1 MAEALPDDPRVSTS
15 DLRPAEAV
23 AAPAEAQRRDDHV
36 RSIEK
41 AIAILDCFSP
51 IDRNLSV
58 ARIAKQVGIPRGT
71 AHRIIS
77 TLRDHGLLER
87 DRERDHYRLGM
98 KLFEYGTTVLGTMEL
113 QREAKSFVEALTKVS
128 GISVHLCVFDGIRS
142 TVVNR
147 TECDG
152 NRANTTVVIEAAPAH
167 CTSTGKA
174 ILAFQPPAI
183 IAKIIAQGLMRY
195 TPHTISDSDALS
207 KELALVRERGYAV
220 DDEEL
225 SIGIRCVGA
234 PIRNVS
240 GRVFAAVSV
249 SGPTRKVPDSR
260 IAELAELVTHYADAI
275 SAQLGYRADAP
286 RIG

>member
-1 MAEALPDDPRVSTS
+1 MPDGPRMTTGDVG
-15 DLRPAEAV
+15 PPEVV
-23 AAPAEAQRRDDHV
+23 AAADGGRRRDDNV

-41 AIAILDCFSP
+41 AIAILDCFST

-58 ARIAKQVGIPRGT
+58 ASIAKQIGIPRGT

-174 ILAFQPPAI
+174 ILAFQSATI
-183 IAKIIAQGLMRY
+183 ISKVIAQGLMRY
-195 TPHTISDSDALS
+195 TPHTISDSDALL

-220 DDEEL
+220 DNEEL

-249 SGPTRKVPDSR
+249 SGPARKVPDAR
-260 IAELAELVTHYADAI
+260 IAELAALVIHYADAI
-275 SAQLGYRADAP
+275 SAQLGYREAAFQSD
-286 RIG
+286 

>member
-1 MAEALPDDPRVSTS
+1 MTTGDVGPPEV
-15 DLRPAEAV
+15 V
-23 AAPAEAQRRDDHV
+23 AAADGGRRRDDNV

-41 AIAILDCFSP
+41 AIAILDCFSTL
-51 IDRNLSV
+51 DRQLSV
-58 ARIAKQVGIPRGT
+58 ATIAKQIGIPRGT
-71 AHRIIS
+71 AHRIIA

-174 ILAFQPPAI
+174 ILAFQSPAI
-183 IAKIIAQGLMRY
+183 IASARPGAHAVYAAHHFGQRCASEGTCAGQGR
-195 TPHTISDSDALS
+195 
-207 KELALVRERGYAV
+207 RGYAV
-220 DDEEL
+220 DNEEL

-234 PIRNVS
+234 PPS
-240 GRVFAAVSV
+240 AMCPAACSLRSV
-249 SGPTRKVPDSR
+249 SGPACKVPDAR
-260 IAELAELVTHYADAI
+260 IAELAELVIHYADAI
-275 SAQLGYRADAP
+275 SAQLGYRETAVQRD
-286 RIG
+286 